1 MKIVIPNAIDLV
13 SSTVPENDEAVW
25 VQGQSYGEGDK
36 VFAPA

>member
-25 VQGQSYGEGDK
+25 VQGQSYGEGAK
-36 VFAPA
+36 VLRQH